1 MRYLDRGLI
10 LTAACAFLSF
20 GTALS
25 AQTPAPS
32 VVEPP
37 DYIVE
42 ALTPFRGPPSY
53 EEVVDL
59 LARWQTD
66 GGLVEAHDRIVGAR
80 LFRRAGERD
89 KALGLLGFLP
99 EDGPLAALAR
109 YERARVLFELG
120 DEFDATRTAP
130 ADWLAA
136 CQALAVLPAAEAA
149 GLRDEF
155 WKDFGMI
162 ATPEERTAWP
172 ALSDVEAC
180 DGISDLIAERAF
192 RMAITLDERL
202 AVHYQRLVD
211 TRTLFWINRPR
222 FYLSMADYHGRR
234 EGEWMDDRGLVYL
247 RMGPPQVSQACGGTD
262 SFEENVLAADLLGS
276 CWVYARPEGYK
287 LYYFGLY
294 NRVTGDLS
302 ANGDYRLQESL
313 GPRAHPRDP
322 YFQTYVKNSDLPRS
336 IIAHK
341 NFSSG
346 LGSADELRRGL
357 DLAESRHNDMT
368 TRLETHRLAEEALI
382 EIPDVPAVTGADL
395 LWEVLR
401 FMNPTDGRWQVWV
414 VAAMA
419 AGQMRPVYE
428 LDSWVYEA
436 RGWLASRHPAGVRL
450 DSMFNRAAVNGELE
464 PGTGIPLRATFLADE
479 GRVPFTLA
487 AFDPFQEGFGTWVQD
502 TIIIPTVLPL
512 PTVSDIAVAQSTGG
526 NWTRDR
532 ETYLRV
538 SPDHVTTGDGSIH
551 IYFEAYGVR
560 RAADY
565 DVEIRLARDTKR
577 DRIFALHPEDVPFLL
592 EFSSQMPN
600 SRIGTHALRL
610 DLSDTDPGAYDLAI
624 RIRDRATGTHSLPS
638 ITSIR
643 VQR

>member
-1 MRYLDRGLI
+1 MRYVARGLV
-10 LTAACAFLSF
+10 LSAACAFLSF
-20 GTALS
+20 GTALQ
-25 AQTPAPS
+25 AQTSTSPANEIPT
-32 VVEPP
+32 
-37 DYIVE
+37 YITE
-42 ALTPFRGPPSY
+42 ALTPFRGPPDR
-53 EEVVDL
+53 EEVAEL

-80 LFRRAGERD
+80 LWRRAGERGE
-89 KALGLLGFLP
+89 ALGLLGYLP

-120 DEFDATRTAP
+120 DEFDATHTALI
-130 ADWLAA
+130 DWRAACEALAA
-136 CQALAVLPAAEAA
+136 LPAAEAA
-149 GLRDEF
+149 SLRGEF
-155 WKDFGMI
+155 WKDLGMI

-172 ALSDVEAC
+172 ALSDIEAC
-180 DGISDLIAERAF
+180 NAINDLVAERAF
-192 RMAITLDERL
+192 RMAIAPGERL

-211 TRTLFWINRPR
+211 TRTLFWIGRPR
-222 FYLSMADYHGRR
+222 FYLSMADNHGRR

-262 SFEENVLAADLLGS
+262 SFDESALAADLLGS

-287 LYYFGLY
+287 LYYFGLF

-313 GPRAHPRDP
+313 GPRAHPRDR

-336 IIAHK
+336 IVAHK
-341 NFSSG
+341 TFSSG
-346 LGSADELRRGL
+346 FGSSDEFTRGL
-357 DLAESRHNDMT
+357 DLAESRHYDLAT
-368 TRLETHRLAEEALI
+368 KFETRRLADEALI
-382 EIPDVPAVTGADL
+382 AIPDVPAVTGAEM
-395 LWEVLR
+395 LWEALR
-401 FMNPTDGRWQVWV
+401 FLNPSDGRWQVWV

-419 AGQMRPVYE
+419 AGQLQPVYE
-428 LDSWVYEA
+428 FDSWVYDA
-436 RGWLASRHPAGVRL
+436 RGWLASRHPTGVRL
-450 DSMFNRAAVNGELE
+450 DSMFNRAIVNRELE
-464 PGTGIPLRATFLADE
+464 RGTGIPLRATFPADE
-479 GRVPFTLA
+479 GTIPITLA
-487 AFDPFQEGFGTWVQD
+487 TYDPFQEGFGAWVQD

-512 PTVSDIAVAQSTGG
+512 PTVSDIAVAQTSGG
-526 NWTRDR
+526 DWTRDG

-538 SPDHVTTGDGSIH
+538 SPDHVTTGEGSIH

-577 DRIFALHPEDVPFLL
+577 DRIFALHPGDVPFLL

-624 RIRDRATGTHSLPS
+624 RIRDRSTGTHSLAS